1 MPKAIHLIGG
11 WLYGY
16 DAANQS
22 GRIRTALHDT
32 RVAMSDTPKLEVV
45 EASRLEKGDLLI
57 TFSNDT
63 VVLYHAKFLY
73 DVRNHDSNIE
83 IVDPFEE

>member
-1 MPKAIHLIGG
+1 
-11 WLYGY
+11 
-16 DAANQS
+16 
-22 GRIRTALHDT
+22 
-32 RVAMSDTPKLEVV
+32 MSDTPKLEVV